1 MAFLTIM
8 QTLYPLIA
16 LTKQVGKARRFSNPH
31 VISGIFTAPPL
42 RIAPIKLE
50 TPFSTIFLFDIYLR
64 N

>member
-1 MAFLTIM
+1 MAFLSTM

-16 LTKQVGKARRFSNPH
+16 LIKQVGKAHHISNPH
-31 VISGIFTAPPL
+31 VISGIFTSPPL

-50 TPFSTIFLFDIYLR
+50 TPFSTIFLFDIFLR